1 MSTRTT
7 GIHFEKQAETYL
19 QERGLCIV
27 ERNFRLNNGEID
39 LIMRDQEYWVF
50 VEVKFRFDAT
60 YEHPLG
66 QIRQGQLQRIRR
78 TAKVYLYSRG
88 LSEYLTPCRFDVVAI
103 TAKPREIIWIPDAF

>member
-7 GIHFEKQAETYL
+7 GTHFERQAETYL
-19 QERGLCIV
+19 SERGLVIV

-39 LIMRDQEYWVF
+39 LIMRDGEYWVF
-50 VEVKFRFDAT
+50 VEVKFRFDAS

-66 QIRQGQLQRIRR
+66 QITQGQLKRIRR
-78 TAKVYLYSRG
+78 TAKVYLYYQG

-103 TAKPREIIWIPDAF
+103 TAKPCEIIWVPNAF